1 MDNVQ
6 RVTRA
11 ASFISLTAAGRH
23 RGGDDAP
30 VPLPAGGGLYRLAPG
45 ASLPASILSS
55 RPLLSHER
63 EGLLAVRAEQ
73 QQRQSS
79 GGAAVG
85 PGGVG
90 ETCLD
95 GTTAKAISFVLGC
108 GADGSDMEVR
118 SSCAEDAARFPKRE
132 LLTMTAPPETLSQI
146 GAKTAIHP
154 SIHPSI
160 LGYTCTHTYAEGK
173 TTFVIFRPKPSSY
186 SFVTGEDG
194 ARLCFSLAS
203 DDAEAVLEG
212 GPTNVAEEAA
222 SEVVLT
228 KLNHN
233 CQPYGED
240 STAESSTLPPTTT
253 RRSRRQTEMKLS
265 LAGKFSCR
273 I

>member
-6 RVTRA
+6 RLTRA
-11 ASFISLTAAGRH
+11 FISLTAAGRH
-23 RGGDDAP
+23 RGGDDAT

-108 GADGSDMEVR
+108 AADGSDMEVR

-132 LLTMTAPPETLSQI
+132 LLTMTARRPPRHSLKLGLKRPS
-146 GAKTAIHP
+146 IHP
-154 SIHPSI
+154 SIHP
-160 LGYTCTHTYAEGK
+160 
-173 TTFVIFRPKPSSY
+173 F
-186 SFVTGEDG
+186 
-194 ARLCFSLAS
+194 
-203 DDAEAVLEG
+203 
-212 GPTNVAEEAA
+212 
-222 SEVVLT
+222 
-228 KLNHN
+228 
-233 CQPYGED
+233 
-240 STAESSTLPPTTT
+240 
-253 RRSRRQTEMKLS
+253 
-265 LAGKFSCR
+265 
-273 I
+273 

>member
-1 MDNVQ
+1 MYNVQ
-6 RVTRA
+6 CVTRA

-132 LLTMTAPPETLSQI
+132 LLTMTAPSETLSNW
-146 GAKTAIHP
+146 G
-154 SIHPSI
+154 
-160 LGYTCTHTYAEGK
+160 
-173 TTFVIFRPKPSSY
+173 
-186 SFVTGEDG
+186 
-194 ARLCFSLAS
+194 
-203 DDAEAVLEG
+203 
-212 GPTNVAEEAA
+212 
-222 SEVVLT
+222 
-228 KLNHN
+228 
-233 CQPYGED
+233 
-240 STAESSTLPPTTT
+240 
-253 RRSRRQTEMKLS
+253 
-265 LAGKFSCR
+265 
-273 I
+273 